1 MNMAKPIPLFPK
13 GAQPGQFAAT
23 VATEI
28 AEAKS
33 ALSTLEAGR
42 GVAALQAVTEG
53 GDANALAK
61 LDAEAANI
69 RLRIFNLHAAHRA
82 ASEQDALHAAE
93 SWYRRQLS
101 DLAAF
106 KVALAERDT
115 AVEKFCGAIKI
126 AAVAYREI
134 FELSDAVA
142 VLLPEGTHLPSG
154 FSAHHGE
161 VRVDGLPQ
169 AAPLDHL
176 ASFEMFRHSG
186 ITRPGQSGALPGAT
200 PFSLSTLFQ
209 ADAIEPWGESSKRLS
224 DYFVEAV
231 KNQIELGHRIEL
243 EAIDGA
249 LEAAE

>member
-61 LDAEAANI
+61 TRCRSSQHQAKDFQPSRCAQGGK
-69 RLRIFNLHAAHRA
+69 RA
-82 ASEQDALHAAE
+82 
-93 SWYRRQLS
+93 RRPTCCRKLVSSPTSPTSPLS
-101 DLAAF
+101 

-176 ASFEMFRHSG
+176 ASFGNVSPQRHH
-186 ITRPGQSGALPGAT
+186 P
-200 PFSLSTLFQ
+200 
-209 ADAIEPWGESSKRLS
+209 
-224 DYFVEAV
+224 
-231 KNQIELGHRIEL
+231 
-243 EAIDGA
+243 
-249 LEAAE
+249 